1 MDTLVEF
8 FSFNTFTGYFFLNNG
23 GDMLLAFCFYNPE
36 SLLIL
41 TDYVSVFNNYTLT
54 SVANYYDSFLYT
66 NTNSYLDFFVFNS

>member
-1 MDTLVEF
+1 
-8 FSFNTFTGYFFLNNG
+8 
-23 GDMLLAFCFYNPE
+23 MLLAFCFYNPE